1 MPKTD
6 SEALDFGIDGM
17 TCASCVGRAERAI
30 LGVPGVAAVAINLAT
45 ERARVTFEQDSKP
58 DAAVLTV
65 AIAKAG
71 YKAAAEPVE
80 LAIEGMTC
88 AACVGRVERALRRV
102 PGVMTAEINLA
113 TERARVTQLG
123 VSQERLVAAVTAAG
137 YGAKPMH
144 EGGGQD
150 AAVDAAR
157 ARTAR
162 RDLRHVVIAAVLSAP
177 LLVPMLLGGA
187 VMLPGW
193 VEFALATPVQFWLGA
208 RFYRAGWKSL
218 RAGAGTMDL
227 LVALGTSAAYGLSAW
242 LLAVAWI
249 GGSGVAPHLY
259 FEASAVVITLVLF
272 GKFLEARAK
281 RQTGAAIR
289 ALMALRPER
298 ARLRAADG
306 SEQEV
311 PIGRIRHGDLVVVRP
326 GERIPVDG
334 TVRDGASA
342 VDESL
347 LTGESRAIAKATGDR
362 VTGGAVN
369 GGGLLLVETTAIG
382 AETMLARIV
391 RLVESAQAGKA
402 PIQRLV
408 DRVAA
413 IFVPV
418 VLGIAFVTALGWWF
432 ATGNIETA
440 ILDAVAV
447 LVIACPCALGL
458 ATPTAIM
465 VGTGAAARSGI
476 LFKDVDALATAH
488 GVQVVAFDKTGTLT
502 EGKPVVVA
510 LEPAPGQMEANVLR
524 LAAAIQAG
532 SEHPLAR
539 AVLRHAAEAG
549 ITAPPASNLR
559 ALPGRGMAAEVQGR
573 ALQLGSRRLL
583 EEQGAAP
590 GTLAGQAAALEAQGR
605 TVSWLLD
612 VSQAPAQVLGLV
624 AFGDAVKPSAAAA
637 VATLR
642 AAGLRTVMLTG
653 DNAGSARAAG
663 ALLGVDETLAE
674 LLPEDKV
681 AAIARLKQGGQ
692 IVAMVGDGIND
703 APALAAADIG
713 IAMSTGTDVAMA
725 AAGITLMHG
734 DPALVAG
741 AFDISRR
748 TYAKIRQ
755 GLFWAFAYNVIGI
768 PLAALGYLNPMLAG
782 VAMAF
787 SSVSVV
793 TNALLL
799 RGWRVRGAMYD
810 SAPPPADKISAPV
823 AKPSVYRQAA

>member
-1 MPKTD
+1 MSKAD
-6 SEALDFGIDGM
+6 GEALDFEIGGM
-17 TCASCVGRAERAI
+17 SCAACVGRVERAI
-30 LGVPGVAAVAINLAT
+30 RAVPEVTTVAINLAT
-45 ERARVTFEQDSKP
+45 ERARVTFHPDSKP
-58 DAAVLTV
+58 DAAALTA

-71 YKAAAEPVE
+71 YGVSAAPVE

-88 AACVGRVERALRRV
+88 AACVGRVERALLRV
-102 PGVMTAEINLA
+102 PGVMTAEVNLA
-113 TERARVTQLG
+113 TERARVTALG
-123 VSQERLVAAVTAAG
+123 VEQDRLVAAITAAG
-137 YGAKPMH
+137 YGAKPLQ
-144 EGGGQD
+144 EGGQD
-150 AAVDAAR
+150 AAIEAAR
-157 ARTAR
+157 AYAAR

-177 LLVPMLLGGA
+177 LLLPMLLGGA

-193 VEFALATPVQFWLGA
+193 VELALATPVQFWLGA

-218 RAGAGTMDL
+218 LAGAGTMDL
-227 LVALGTSAAYGLSAW
+227 LVALGTSAAYGLSTY
-242 LLAVAWI
+242 LLATAWEH
-249 GGSGVAPHLY
+249 GDRGAPKLY

-272 GKFLEARAK
+272 GKFLEGRAK
-281 RQTGAAIR
+281 RQTGDAIR
-289 ALMALRPER
+289 ALMALRPET

-311 PIGRIRHGDLVVVRP
+311 PIGQVRHGDLVVVRP

-334 TVRDGASA
+334 KVKEGASA

-347 LTGESRAIAKATGDR
+347 LTGESRAVSKAVGNR

-369 GGGLLLVETTAIG
+369 GDGLLLVETTAIG

-418 VLGIAFVTALGWWF
+418 VLGIAVVTALGWWF

-440 ILDAVAV
+440 ILNAVAV

-488 GVQVVAFDKTGTLT
+488 RVQVAAFDKTGTLT

-510 LEPAPGQMEANVLR
+510 LEPAPGQGEADVLR
-524 LAAAIQAG
+524 LIAAIQAG

-539 AVLRHAAEAG
+539 AVLLYAAEAG
-549 ITAPPASNLR
+549 ITALPASDLR
-559 ALPGRGMAAEVQGR
+559 ALPGRGIAAEVQGQ

-590 GTLAGQAAALEAQGR
+590 GPLALRGAALEAEGR

-612 VSQAPAQVLGLV
+612 VTQAPAQVLGLI
-624 AFGDAVKPSAAAA
+624 AFGDAVKPSAASAIAA
-637 VATLR
+637 LR

-653 DNAGSARAAG
+653 DNAGSAGAAS
-663 ALLGVDETLAE
+663 ALLGVDETLSE

-681 AAIARLKQGGQ
+681 AAIARLRQGGR

-741 AFDISRR
+741 AFEISRR

-768 PLAALGYLNPMLAG
+768 PLAAFGLLSPMLAG
-782 VAMAF
+782 LAMAF

-793 TNALLL
+793 GNALRL
-799 RGWRVRGAMYD
+799 RGWKIRGVAYD
-810 SAPPPADKISAPV
+810 IMPPGGQRPAPV
-823 AKPSVYRQAA
+823 GKPAAHRQAA

>member
-1 MPKTD
+1 MSNAD
-6 SEALDFGIDGM
+6 GEVLDFGIDGM
-17 TCASCVGRAERAI
+17 TCS
-30 LGVPGVAAVAINLAT
+30 
-45 ERARVTFEQDSKP
+45 
-58 DAAVLTV
+58 
-65 AIAKAG
+65 
-71 YKAAAEPVE
+71 
-80 LAIEGMTC
+80 
-88 AACVGRVERALRRV
+88 ACVGRVERTLLRV
-102 PGVMTAEINLA
+102 PGVMAAEINLA
-113 TERARVTQLG
+113 TERARVTVLG
-123 VSQERLVAAVTAAG
+123 VPKERLIAAIKAAG
-137 YGAKPMH
+137 YGAKSLH
-144 EGGGQD
+144 EDDGQ
-150 AAVDAAR
+150 AAEADAAR
-157 ARTAR
+157 ALAAR
-162 RDLRHVVIAAVLSAP
+162 RDLRHVVIAAVLSTP
-177 LLVPMLLGGA
+177 LVVPMLLGGA
-187 VMLPGW
+187 VVLPGW

-227 LVALGTSAAYGLSAW
+227 LVALGTSAAYGLSAY
-242 LLAVAWI
+242 LLAAAWI
-249 GGSGVAPHLY
+249 GGNGGTPELY
-259 FEASAVVITLVLF
+259 FEASAAVITLVLF
-272 GKFLEARAK
+272 GKLLEGRAK

-298 ARLRAADG
+298 ARLRMADG

-311 PIGRIRHGDLVVVRP
+311 PIGQVRHGDLVVVRP

-334 TVRDGASA
+334 KVTAGASA

-347 LTGESRAIAKATGDR
+347 LTGESRAVSKTVGDR

-369 GGGLLLVETTAIG
+369 GDGLLLVETTAIG

-402 PIQRLV
+402 PIQCLV
-408 DRVAA
+408 DQVAA

-418 VLGIAFVTALGWWF
+418 VLGIAAVPALGWWF

-447 LVIACPCALGL
+447 LVIACPCALHL
-458 ATPTAIM
+458 ATPTAIT

-488 GVQVVAFDKTGTLT
+488 RVQLVAFDKTGTLT

-510 LEPAPGQMEANVLR
+510 LEPAPGQGEAEMLR
-524 LAAAIQAG
+524 LIAAIQAG

-539 AVLRHAAEAG
+539 AVLHYAAEAG
-549 ITAPPASNLR
+549 IIVPTASNLR
-559 ALPGRGMAAEVQGR
+559 ALPGRGIAAEAEGR

-590 GTLAGQAAALEAQGR
+590 GPLTLRAAALEAEGR

-612 VSQAPAQVLGLV
+612 VAQAPAQVLGLV
-624 AFGDAVKPSAAAA
+624 AFGDAVKPGAAAA
-637 VATLR
+637 IAALR
-642 AAGLRTVMLTG
+642 ASGLRTVMLTG
-653 DNAGSARAAG
+653 DNAGSAS
-663 ALLGVDETLAE
+663 ALLGVDETVSE
-674 LLPEDKV
+674 LLPEDKL
-681 AAIARLKQGGQ
+681 AAIARLRQGGR

-725 AAGITLMHG
+725 AAGITLMRG

-768 PLAALGYLNPMLAG
+768 PLAAFGFLSPMIAG
-782 VAMAF
+782 LAMAF

-793 TNALLL
+793 SNALLV
-799 RGWRVRGAMYD
+799 RGWKVGGTAHD
-810 SAPPPADKISAPV
+810 APAPPADRLQPPR
-823 AKPSVYRQAA
+823 AKPAAYRQAA